1 MRHCSC
7 RRLRSLHAFPSRVQ
21 SRALAHHAGLEVPA
35 GSTRQRTEKGS
46 VQHQHLIVLFV
57 LHYCKQEKWVLFASG
72 KAEMKEWRSG
82 GVTEQPI
89 NSGMVKSDGCTARK
103 QWNTIVSMPFLS
115 EHPNQRKKHAE
126 LVQFLW
132 GKKWCLPISFK
143 RNILQMC
150 SPKSQ
155 ADVTAIEKAIQKAPI
170 CSKTPDS
177 LCLCHSAPWL
187 HCSEHCTSC
196 TLLILPSLPAH
207 TFVFTLRSSL
217 SRLRRGAHHASLLM
231 EQRGILP
238 QPPSSH
244 PPVCCCGS
252 NTSCGLHPT
261 PLPPNF
267 CLISWCDFRPQ
278 AKIMCFR

>member
-35 GSTRQRTEKGS
+35 GSTQQRTEKGS

-82 GVTEQPI
+82 GVTQQPI
-89 NSGMVKSDGCTARK
+89 NSGIVKSDGCTARK

-187 HCSEHCTSC
+187 HCSEHCFPPAPAALCWSFHPFQLTCLSSPSDPAYPDRDEEPT
-196 TLLILPSLPAH
+196 TLLSLWSKEGFCLSLP
-207 TFVFTLRSSL
+207 TPTLL
-217 SRLRRGAHHASLLM
+217 SAAVVQTLHVVSIQHPS
-231 EQRGILP
+231 P
-238 QPPSSH
+238 Q
-244 PPVCCCGS
+244 
-252 NTSCGLHPT
+252 
-261 PLPPNF
+261 
-267 CLISWCDFRPQ
+267 IS
-278 AKIMCFR
+278 A